1 MAMSASGQIAEMTT
15 MIGGAQSRF
24 AHRGHMKGRAAYRR
38 TQRRGSVVN
47 ALRAFLESQA
57 VPVRVTTSL
66 VPTGELSPI
75 FGDGLMGQAAAN
87 LA

>member
-47 ALRAFLESQA
+47 ALRAFLEF
-57 VPVRVTTSL
+57 
-66 VPTGELSPI
+66 TGGPGSRNNLTGTDRRAI
-75 FGDGLMGQAAAN
+75 AN
-87 LA
+87 FW

>member
-47 ALRAFLESQA
+47 ALRAFLGLERSYAGA
-57 VPVRVTTSL
+57 VDGAIPFRCIPTTK
-66 VPTGELSPI
+66 
-75 FGDGLMGQAAAN
+75 A
-87 LA
+87 